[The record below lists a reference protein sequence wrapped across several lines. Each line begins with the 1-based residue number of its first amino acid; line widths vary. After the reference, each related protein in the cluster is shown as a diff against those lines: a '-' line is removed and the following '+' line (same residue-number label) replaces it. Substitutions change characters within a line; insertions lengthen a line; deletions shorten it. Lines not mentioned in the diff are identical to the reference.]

1 MRGDDFSDGGP
12 LSPGDTV
19 EEEEK
24 GSGTLPPP
32 PPPAALSSLAFL
44 RTFWSS
50 SESGITRAVKDSSW
64 DRHGKLGGS
73 RKSSGNWNMRLV
85 LERIPKKNE

>member
-12 LSPGDTV
+12 LSPGDTG
-19 EEEEK
+19 EEDK
-24 GSGTLPPP
+24 NGTGTL

-73 RKSSGNWNMRLV
+73 RKSSGNWNG
-85 LERIPKKNE
+85 KWD

>member
-24 GSGTLPPP
+24 GIDTL

-64 DRHGKLGGS
+64 DRQGKLGGS
-73 RKSSGNWNMRLV
+73 RKSSGNWDMRLV
-85 LERIPKKNE
+85 